1 MTPPLAALYDISL
14 GLHQICGLG
23 LILLA
28 VLITV
33 VSVLSRNETPVIEY
47 GLRFKVVAYPFFTIV
62 VITGIYQLIHL
73 DESLLQLWVIGAA
86 ALGVGF
92 MGTLDGTW
100 APLARSI
107 LSGDLEGDALDKA
120 KGKAIL
126 LGVAM
131 MLMIIGATGMMESQT
146 A

>member
-1 MTPPLAALYDISL
+1 MTTPLAALDDISL
-14 GLHQICGLG
+14 GLHQIAGLG

-28 VLITV
+28 VAITV
-33 VSVLSRNETPVIEY
+33 LSVLSRNETPVIEY
-47 GLRFKVVAYPFFTIV
+47 GLRFKVVAYPLFTIV

-86 ALGVGF
+86 LLGVGF

-100 APLARSI
+100 APLARTI
-107 LSGDLEGDALDKA
+107 LSGEQEGEELART

-126 LGVAM
+126 IGVAM
-131 MLMIIGATGMMESQT
+131 MLMVIAATGIMESQT
-146 A
+146 G